1 MRYRGPPQ
9 GRRRNLGVLGFSPY
23 PKRGYLRRT

>member
-9 GRRRNLGVLGFSPY
+9 GRRRNLGVLPY